1 MRDADA
7 LNDREALSDTPIGDC
22 VVERWGEQ
30 TGVGVVNRHNP
41 EKRPRL
47 IHVVDARRGVWDAF
61 YGKQHFAGEEV
72 LAAYDRYKE
81 RVSTS
86 NERKSALISADMRRG
101 LERLLNRSDDARDVM
116 LFGRRQ

>member
-22 VVERWGEQ
+22 VVEHWGEQ
-30 TGVGVVNRHNP
+30 VGVGIVNRHDP
-41 EKRPRL
+41 EKKPRL
-47 IHVVDARRGVWDAF
+47 IHVVGGRRGVFDAF

-72 LAAYDRYKE
+72 VAAYE
-81 RVSTS
+81 RATARTTEA
-86 NERKSALISADMRRG
+86 NERRSALVSADMRRG